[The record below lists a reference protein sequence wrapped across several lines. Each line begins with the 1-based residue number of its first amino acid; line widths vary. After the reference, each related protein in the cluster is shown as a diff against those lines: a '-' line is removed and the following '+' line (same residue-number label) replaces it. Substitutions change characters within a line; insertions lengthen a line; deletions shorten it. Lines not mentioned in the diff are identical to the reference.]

1 MRMKSS
7 LAALSLA
14 ALACSGQAAAAQLND
29 GQILGIYIQVNGFD
43 IETALL
49 GSAQGASDDV
59 RNLAKHVASDHSSV
73 RQAAYG
79 LAEKCNV
86 TPTLPP
92 ERNAAA
98 VDHIKALTRLQG
110 LKGADFDQAY
120 VQHEVAFHRAAI
132 EAVKTALL
140 PSAQCADLKAHF
152 AQVLPAFEHHL
163 QQTEALAAKVGSG
176 AK

>member
-1 MRMKSS
+1 MRSKSS

-14 ALACSGQAAAAQLND
+14 VACTGQVDAAQLND

-49 GSAQGASDDV
+49 GSAQGASDDI
-59 RNLAKHVASDHSSV
+59 RNLAKHVASDHSGV
-73 RQAAYG
+73 RQAAYD
-79 LAEKCNV
+79 LAEKCKV
-86 TPTLPP
+86 APTLPA

-98 VDHIKALTRLQG
+98 VDHIKALAKLQA
-110 LKGADFDQAY
+110 LKGADFDKAY

-140 PSAQCADLKAHF
+140 PSAQCAGLKAHF

-163 QQTEALAAKVGSG
+163 HQTEALAAKLGSG
-176 AK
+176 S

>member
-1 MRMKSS
+1 MRIKSS

-14 ALACSGQAAAAQLND
+14 AVACSGKAVAGQLND

-49 GSAQGASDDV
+49 GSAQGTSNDV
-59 RNLAKHVASDHSSV
+59 RDLAHHVAADHSGV
-73 RQAAYG
+73 RQAAYT
-79 LAEKCNV
+79 LAEKCRV

-98 VDHIKALTRLQG
+98 VDHIKALAKLQG
-110 LKGADFDQAY
+110 LTAADFDKAY

-132 EAVKTALL
+132 EAVKIALL
-140 PSAQCADLKAHF
+140 PSTHCAELRAHF
-152 AQVLPAFEHHL
+152 TQVLPAFEHHL
-163 QQTEALAAKVGSG
+163 QQTEALAAKVGSA